1 MATMTPETWDFIN
14 RYSREVFGAQ
24 DEHLTGLMEEAVA
37 AGLPAIAVGPDV
49 GRLLMILTS
58 MTQGRLAVEVGTLAG
73 YSGIWLTRGLNPDGR
88 LITIEYEPFHAQF
101 AGQQFVKAGV
111 SDRVDIRIGA
121 GLEVLSQLAAELD
134 PDSIDVL
141 FLDAIKSE
149 YTGYF
154 ELVRSNIPVGGLV
167 IADNVYGTGDGWI
180 DTGHGTDA
188 FNRHIALDPDF
199 EAAAFPFREGVMVAL
214 RVS

>member
-1 MATMTPETWDFIN
+1 MD
-14 RYSREVFGAQ
+14 
-24 DEHLTGLMEEAVA
+24 EAVA
-37 AGLPAIAVGPDV
+37 AGLPEIAVGPDV

-58 MTQGRLAVEVGTLAG
+58 MTEGRLAVEVGTLGG
-73 YSGIWLTRGLNPDGR
+73 YSGIWITRGLRPDGR

-101 AGQQFVKAGV
+101 AGQQFARAGI
-111 SDRVDIRIGA
+111 SDRVDIRIGP
-121 GLEVLSQLAAELD
+121 GLEVLSRLAGELE
-134 PDSIDVL
+134 PESLDVL
-141 FLDAIKSE
+141 FLDAVKSE

-167 IADNVYGTGDGWI
+167 IADNVYGTGSGWI
-180 DTGHGTDA
+180 DQGHGTDA

-199 EAAAFPFREGVMVAL
+199 ETVAFPFREGVMIGL

>member
-14 RYSREVFGAQ
+14 RYSREVFGEQ
-24 DEHLTGLMEEAVA
+24 DEHLGGLMDEAVA

-49 GRLLMILTS
+49 GRLLKILTS
-58 MTQGRLAVEVGTLAG
+58 MTNGRLAVEVGTLGG
-73 YSGIWLTRGLNPDGR
+73 YSGIWLARGLHPGGR
-88 LITIEYEPFHAQF
+88 LITIESEPFHAQF
-101 AGQQFVKAGV
+101 AGRQFERAGV
-111 SDRVDIRIGA
+111 SDRVEIRIGA
-121 GLEVLSQLAAELD
+121 GLEVLAELAGQLGSE
-134 PDSIDVL
+134 SIDVL
-141 FLDAIKSE
+141 FLDAIKHE

-167 IADNVYGTGDGWI
+167 IADNVYGTGSGWI
-180 DTGHGTDA
+180 DQGHGTDE
-188 FNRHIALDPDF
+188 FNRHIAADPDF

>member
-14 RYSREVFGAQ
+14 RYSREVFGSQ
-24 DEHLTGLMEEAVA
+24 DEHLAGLMDDAVA

-58 MTQGRLAVEVGTLAG
+58 MTEGRLAVEVGTLAG
-73 YSGIWLTRGLNPDGR
+73 YSGTWLTRGLRPDGR
-88 LITIEYEPFHAQF
+88 LITIEYEPFHARF
-101 AGQQFVKAGV
+101 AAQQFVEAGIA
-111 SDRVDIRIGA
+111 DRVDLRIGA
-121 GLEVLSQLAAELD
+121 GLEVLAQLAGELETGD
-134 PDSIDVL
+134 IDVL

-149 YTGYF
+149 YIGYF
-154 ELVRSNIPVGGLV
+154 ELVRSLIPVGGLV
-167 IADNVYGTGDGWI
+167 IADNVYGTGEGWI
-180 DTGHGTDA
+180 DQGHGTDE
-188 FNRHIALDPDF
+188 FNRHVAADTDF